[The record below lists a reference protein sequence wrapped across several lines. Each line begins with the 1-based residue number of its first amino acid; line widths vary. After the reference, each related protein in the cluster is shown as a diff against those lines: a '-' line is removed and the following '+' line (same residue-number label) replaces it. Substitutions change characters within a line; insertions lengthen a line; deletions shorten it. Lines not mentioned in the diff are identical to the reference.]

1 MIILES
7 TFCVEFHV
15 QTICDYTM
23 ELGPQAQTLEPIIKM
38 EVTSNYSNIT
48 RKFMIRLESH
58 SLTEKECK
66 VKFKSTL
73 LLRCHS
79 Y

>member
-7 TFCVEFHV
+7 TYCIEFHV
-15 QTICDYTM
+15 RTICDYTM

-38 EVTSNYSNIT
+38 EVTSNYSNTT
-48 RKFMIRLESH
+48 RKFIIILESQ

-66 VKFKSTL
+66 VKFESTL
-73 LLRCHS
+73 LLHSHS

>member
-1 MIILES
+1 MITLGS
-7 TFCVEFHV
+7 TYCIEFHV

-38 EVTSNYSNIT
+38 EVTSKYSNT
-48 RKFMIRLESH
+48 ARKYINILESH

-66 VKFKSTL
+66 VKFESTL
-73 LLRCHS
+73 LLHS
-79 Y
+79 QSY